1 MSRHTITGRMLRVAA
16 TLAGGILLGM
26 SIAAPDYLS
35 TPWPQGLITLTLI
48 AGIAAATVGIIST
61 LFDDGEPDEGR
72 RSCRR

>member
-1 MSRHTITGRMLRVAA
+1 MSRRTITGRMLRVAA

-35 TPWPQGLITLTLI
+35 TPWPQGLITLTLV

-61 LFDDGEPDEGR
+61 LFDDEPEEGR